1 MEAGILDASADA
13 PGKSRPLRLWLGL
26 AVMLSGTFMT
36 IMDVFI
42 VNVAIPSIRR
52 DLGASFAEVEFVI
65 AGYGLAYAVALI
77 TGGRLGDI
85 FGRRLM
91 FMIGL
96 AAFVLTSV
104 LCGLAPSSLWLVI
117 GRLAQ
122 GLAAAILFPQ
132 VFSLIRVAF
141 ADPSRRAIA
150 FSVMGVVLGLACIFG
165 QILGG
170 LLVEADLAGL
180 GWRPV
185 FLINIPIGLIALA
198 AAPFFV
204 DESRSPAKLRL
215 DFSGVGLSAL
225 GLSLLLFPLIEGQ
238 ELGWP
243 AWSLAM
249 LLCSVPVLAAFA
261 VHQHRKSARHMSPLL
276 ETSLFHDR
284 GFVVGVLVILVFYST
299 LNSTYL
305 SLTLLM
311 QIGLGLSPVRAGLVL
326 AANALAFMVASLI
339 AGRLPSH
346 WGRFFLIL
354 GAAMAAGSSL
364 VAATTAPL
372 AGSLSGEALVPAL
385 VLWGI
390 GQGFLMTPLLNTIL
404 GSVHEHH
411 SGSASGVLST
421 MQQVGGAL
429 GVAVVGILFSSALDH
444 ARSLGMGETM
454 AYVHAFVAA
463 SIYGACGA
471 VAAGALL
478 LLLPRMR
485 AVRNSG
491 GA

>member
-1 MEAGILDASADA
+1 MEAGLLDARADA
-13 PGKSRPLRLWLGL
+13 PGKSRPLRPWIGL
-26 AVMLSGTFMT
+26 AVMLCGTFMT

-52 DLGASFAEVEFVI
+52 DLGTSFAEVEFVI

-91 FMIGL
+91 FMVGL
-96 AAFVLTSV
+96 VAFVLTSV
-104 LCGLAPSSLWLVI
+104 VCGLAPSSLWLVI

-141 ADPSRRAIA
+141 VEPRHSAIA
-150 FSVMGVVLGLACIFG
+150 FSVMGVVLGLACVVG

-185 FLINIPIGLIALA
+185 FLINIPIGLIAIA
-198 AAPFFV
+198 AAPFFI
-204 DESRSPAKLRL
+204 DESRSPARLRL
-215 DFSGVGLSAL
+215 DFFGVVLSAL
-225 GLSLLLFPLIEGQ
+225 GLSLLLFPLIEGR

-243 AWSLAM
+243 AWLLTM

-261 VHQHRKSARHMSPLL
+261 VHQHCKSARHMSPLL

-284 GFVVGVLVILVFYST
+284 GFIVGVLVILVFYST
-299 LNSTYL
+299 LNSTYF

-311 QIGLGLSPVRAGLVL
+311 QIGLGLSPVPAGLVL
-326 AANALAFMVASLI
+326 ASNALAFMGASLI
-339 AGRLPSH
+339 AGRLPPH

-354 GAAMAAGSSL
+354 GAAVAAASSL
-364 VAATTAPL
+364 VGAATVSL
-372 AGSLSGEALVPAL
+372 AASLSGEALIPAL

-404 GSVHEHH
+404 RSVHEHH

-429 GVAVVGILFSSALDH
+429 GVAVVGILFSSTLDH
-444 ARSLGMGETM
+444 SRSLGMGEAA
-454 AYVHAFVAA
+454 AYARAFVAA
-463 SIYGACGA
+463 SIYSACGA
-471 VAAGALL
+471 VVASALL
-478 LLLPRMR
+478 LLLPRKS
-485 AVRNSG
+485 AARNSG